1 MEEHHYK
8 RNGHFE
14 GQIRKRSKF
23 MKIKPFLVAGAIIL
37 TLLMSACA
45 KSNNSS
51 STGQPAV
58 PPEKVVDGFYT
69 SYLQA
74 WPPTPFNEISQLSPE
89 FSKSLDKKQQEGMFI
104 VPFICA
110 QDYPEKME
118 IQSSQVDGDTAR
130 VTVKSSFG
138 NTIELTLKVIS
149 GEWKIDNA
157 VCK

>member
-1 MEEHHYK
+1 MK
-8 RNGHFE
+8 NKLF
-14 GQIRKRSKF
+14 F
-23 MKIKPFLVAGAIIL
+23 MAGVIIL

-45 KSNNSS
+45 RSYNSS
-51 STGQPAV
+51 NTSQPAV

-89 FSKSLDKKQQEGMFI
+89 YSKSLDKKQQEGMFI

-110 QDYPEKME
+110 QDFPEKME
-118 IQSSQVDGDTAR
+118 IQSSQVDGNTAR

-138 NTIELTLKVIS
+138 NTIELTLKIID

>member
-1 MEEHHYK
+1 MK
-8 RNGHFE
+8 NKLF
-14 GQIRKRSKF
+14 F
-23 MKIKPFLVAGAIIL
+23 MAGVIIL
-37 TLLMSACA
+37 TLLMSACTR
-45 KSNNSS
+45 SNNSS
-51 STGQPAV
+51 NTSQPAV

-110 QDYPEKME
+110 QDFPEKME

-138 NTIELTLKVIS
+138 NSIELTLKVIG

>member
-1 MEEHHYK
+1 MK
-8 RNGHFE
+8 NKLF
-14 GQIRKRSKF
+14 F
-23 MKIKPFLVAGAIIL
+23 MAGVIIL

-45 KSNNSS
+45 RSYNSS
-51 STGQPAV
+51 NTSQPAV

-89 FSKSLDKKQQEGMFI
+89 YSKSLDKKQQEGMFI

-110 QDYPEKME
+110 QDFPEKME

-138 NTIELTLKVIS
+138 NTIELTLKIID